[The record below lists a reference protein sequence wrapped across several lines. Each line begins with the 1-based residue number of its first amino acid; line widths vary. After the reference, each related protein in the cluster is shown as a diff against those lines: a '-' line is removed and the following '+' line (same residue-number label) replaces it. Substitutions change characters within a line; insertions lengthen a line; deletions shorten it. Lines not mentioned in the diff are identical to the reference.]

1 MTLRPVHN
9 GPVPLWSP
17 AEERKEVCLL
27 FSVDW
32 NGDSGRREG
41 RSEEEGGGEEK
52 GEKRKLREK
61 EGGGRGGRGCLA
73 LEDHDQT
80 LGTRKKSSE
89 LYPIL
94 THSSETREGI
104 HPPKPAQE
112 QGGQRASPGAPQV
125 PTANFRG
132 RCQSTH
138 SIPQKGKL
146 SLQRSVS
153 FPSFWFFSIIV
164 QSFFFFCST
173 GV

>member
-61 EGGGRGGRGCLA
+61 EGGGRGGRVGGGA
-73 LEDHDQT
+73 WHWRIT
-80 LGTRKKSSE
+80 TRLWE
-89 LYPIL
+89 
-94 THSSETREGI
+94 
-104 HPPKPAQE
+104 
-112 QGGQRASPGAPQV
+112 PGRNLV
-125 PTANFRG
+125 S
-132 RCQSTH
+132 C
-138 SIPQKGKL
+138 IP
-146 SLQRSVS
+146 S
-153 FPSFWFFSIIV
+153 
-164 QSFFFFCST
+164 
-173 GV
+173 